1 MGYHQRRNMKLY
13 TVTSPSIG
21 PETLVVK
28 AKGAVQASQ
37 IAQDVIN
44 EGRWTTDSTYTLYVR
59 VLFQPENDGHGY
71 CYPSPTTVTYTVRR

>member
-1 MGYHQRRNMKLY
+1 MKLY

-37 IAQDVIN
+37 IAQDVIDEN
-44 EGRWTTDSTYTLYVR
+44 RWTTDSTYILYVTEL
-59 VLFQPENDGHGY
+59 VQPENDGHGY
-71 CYPSPTTVTYTVRR
+71 CYPSLNKITYSPAQ